1 MREMMWLRTIWLLL
15 AVCGWYLPSHAYRSR
30 RATPT
35 TYSHVNFAVNN
46 EGNRRIIRPD
56 DINRLFDVN
65 SDDAQEER
73 DEPAV
78 DQRDDSNNV
87 LKELN
92 ALNDMI
98 ESNDS
103 AYDDDDTDNEIENK
117 NNDYTDLRA
126 NVVDKKI
133 RNTIINDVSLRSST
147 SISTS
152 KKALP
157 NQSNSNTDGELL
169 VQSSP
174 RITKYVPAPSVRG
187 DPMQYGAYRRTQ
199 IVVDDKKNSKN
210 KNKRGKNT
218 IQKGKTTG
226 DRDSFYDALR
236 KLGSGPKDSGSS
248 TTTGVAEPPSNMK
261 PVVPNKPIP
270 KKNKKRII
278 TPDDINNLFNNDKKL
293 ENVSKKKEEEVSED
307 EEEEDELD
315 EEEETIT
322 DVMASTM
329 GLSGADKNYYK
340 SMLTSNE
347 EIPKWIMDAEKESK
361 AELAKKYKKKKKITD
376 DWRFWLS
383 IIAGVGF
390 ITAFYTVFQ
399 QTGGGASF
407 PAGVDGSGF
416 SMPSFNAGPSN
427 DELII

>member
-1 MREMMWLRTIWLLL
+1 MCSWH
-15 AVCGWYLPSHAYRSR
+15 LPSHAYRSR
-30 RATPT
+30 RATPA

-56 DINRLFDVN
+56 DINRLFEVN
-65 SDDAQEER
+65 TDEVQEER
-73 DEPAV
+73 DEPAAN
-78 DQRDDSNNV
+78 QQDDSSNV
-87 LKELN
+87 LQELN

-98 ESNDS
+98 GSSSN
-103 AYDDDDTDNEIENK
+103 AYDETDNEVANK
-117 NNDYTDLRA
+117 NNDYTDLRT
-126 NVVDKKI
+126 NVVDIKI
-133 RNTIINDVSLRSST
+133 IKTIINDVSLRSSA
-147 SISTS
+147 STS
-152 KKALP
+152 KKTFP
-157 NQSNSNTDGELL
+157 TQSNINTDGELL

-226 DRDSFYDALR
+226 DRDSFYDALK

-278 TPDDINNLFNNDKKL
+278 TPDDINNLFKNDKKL
-293 ENVSKKKEEEVSED
+293 ENVSEKDDVGKED
-307 EEEEDELD
+307 EEAEDGEEDVISD
-315 EEEETIT
+315 A
-322 DVMASTM
+322 MASSM
-329 GLSGADKNYYK
+329 GLSGPDKNYYK

-347 EIPKWIMDAEKESK
+347 EIPKWIVDAEKESK
-361 AELAKKYKKKKKITD
+361 AELAKKLKKKKKITD

-390 ITAFYTVFQ
+390 ITAFYSVFQ

-407 PAGVDGSGF
+407 PTDGSGF

>member
-1 MREMMWLRTIWLLL
+1 MLSAIWWLL
-15 AVCGWYLPSHAYRSR
+15 AVCSWHLPSHAYRSR
-30 RATPT
+30 RATPA

-56 DINRLFDVN
+56 DINRLFEVN
-65 SDDAQEER
+65 TDEVQEER
-73 DEPAV
+73 DEPAAN
-78 DQRDDSNNV
+78 QQDDSSNV
-87 LKELN
+87 LQELN

-98 ESNDS
+98 ESSSN
-103 AYDDDDTDNEIENK
+103 AYDETDNEVANK
-117 NNDYTDLRA
+117 NNDYTDLRT
-126 NVVDKKI
+126 NVVDIKI
-133 RNTIINDVSLRSST
+133 IKTIINDVSLRSSA
-147 SISTS
+147 STS
-152 KKALP
+152 KKTFP
-157 NQSNSNTDGELL
+157 TQSNINTDGELL

-226 DRDSFYDALR
+226 DRDSFYDALK

-278 TPDDINNLFNNDKKL
+278 TPDDINNLFKNDKKL
-293 ENVSKKKEEEVSED
+293 ENVSEKDDVGKED
-307 EEEEDELD
+307 EEAEDGEEDVISD
-315 EEEETIT
+315 A
-322 DVMASTM
+322 MASSM
-329 GLSGADKNYYK
+329 GLSGPDKNYYK

-347 EIPKWIMDAEKESK
+347 EIPKWIVDAEKESK
-361 AELAKKYKKKKKITD
+361 AELAKKLKKKKKITD

-390 ITAFYTVFQ
+390 ITAFYSVFQ

-407 PAGVDGSGF
+407 PTDGSGF

>member
-1 MREMMWLRTIWLLL
+1 MEIPVSIFKEHLRVMLSAIWWLL
-15 AVCGWYLPSHAYRSR
+15 AVCSWHLPSHAYRSR
-30 RATPT
+30 RATPA

-56 DINRLFDVN
+56 DINRLFEVN
-65 SDDAQEER
+65 TDEVQEER
-73 DEPAV
+73 DEPAAN
-78 DQRDDSNNV
+78 QQDDSSNV
-87 LKELN
+87 LQELN

-98 ESNDS
+98 ESSSN
-103 AYDDDDTDNEIENK
+103 AYDETDNEVANK
-117 NNDYTDLRA
+117 NNDYTDLRT
-126 NVVDKKI
+126 NVVDIKI
-133 RNTIINDVSLRSST
+133 IKTIINDVSLRSSA
-147 SISTS
+147 STS
-152 KKALP
+152 KKTFP
-157 NQSNSNTDGELL
+157 TQSNINTDGELL

-226 DRDSFYDALR
+226 DRDSFYDALK

-278 TPDDINNLFNNDKKL
+278 TPDDINNLFKNDKKL
-293 ENVSKKKEEEVSED
+293 ENVSEKDDVGKED
-307 EEEEDELD
+307 EEAEDGEEDVISD
-315 EEEETIT
+315 A
-322 DVMASTM
+322 MASSM
-329 GLSGADKNYYK
+329 GLSGPDKNYYK

-347 EIPKWIMDAEKESK
+347 EIPKWIVDAEKESK
-361 AELAKKYKKKKKITD
+361 AELAKKLKKKKKITD

-390 ITAFYTVFQ
+390 ITAFYSVFQ

-407 PAGVDGSGF
+407 PTDGSGF

>member
-1 MREMMWLRTIWLLL
+1 MLSAIWWLL
-15 AVCGWYLPSHAYRSR
+15 AVCSWHLPSHAYRSR
-30 RATPT
+30 RATPA

-56 DINRLFDVN
+56 DINRLFEVN
-65 SDDAQEER
+65 TDEVQEER
-73 DEPAV
+73 DEPAAN
-78 DQRDDSNNV
+78 QQDDSSNV
-87 LKELN
+87 LQELN

-98 ESNDS
+98 ESSSN
-103 AYDDDDTDNEIENK
+103 AYDETDNEVANK
-117 NNDYTDLRA
+117 NNDYTDLRT
-126 NVVDKKI
+126 NVVDIKI
-133 RNTIINDVSLRSST
+133 IKTIINDVSLRSSA
-147 SISTS
+147 STS
-152 KKALP
+152 KKTFP
-157 NQSNSNTDGELL
+157 TQSNINTDGELL

-226 DRDSFYDALR
+226 DRDSFYDALK

-261 PVVPNKPIP
+261 NVVPNKPIP

-278 TPDDINNLFNNDKKL
+278 TPDDINNLFKNDKKL
-293 ENVSKKKEEEVSED
+293 ENVSEKDDVGKED
-307 EEEEDELD
+307 EEAEDGEEDVISD
-315 EEEETIT
+315 A
-322 DVMASTM
+322 MASSM
-329 GLSGADKNYYK
+329 GLSGPDKNYYK

-347 EIPKWIMDAEKESK
+347 EIPKWIVDAEKESK
-361 AELAKKYKKKKKITD
+361 AELAKKSKKKKKITD

-390 ITAFYTVFQ
+390 ITAFYSVFQ

-407 PAGVDGSGF
+407 PTDGSGF